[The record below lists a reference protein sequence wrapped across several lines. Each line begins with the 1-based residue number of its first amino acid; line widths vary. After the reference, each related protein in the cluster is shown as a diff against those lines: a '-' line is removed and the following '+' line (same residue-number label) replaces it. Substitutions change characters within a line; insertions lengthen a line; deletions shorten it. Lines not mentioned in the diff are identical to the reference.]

1 MSTASPPSVLVRDAT
16 ADDAPR
22 LTPLLAA
29 LGYPAEPATVAAR
42 FAWLCAVDPTAR
54 VLVAEVDAVV
64 QGFATLH
71 ATPTLH
77 RPTIVGRITGI
88 AVADAARHLGVGQRL
103 VEAAEAHFRELGA
116 GRIEVTSG
124 PTHAPAYGFYRHLG
138 YEGAGVRFAKPL
150 AAPGATT

>member
-1 MSTASPPSVLVRDAT
+1 VSTASPPPVLVRDAT
-16 ADDAPR
+16 PDDAPR
-22 LTPLLAA
+22 LSPLLAA

-42 FAWLCAVDPTAR
+42 LAWLLAVDPTAR
-54 VLVAEVDAVV
+54 VLVAEVDGVV
-64 QGFATLH
+64 HGFATLH

-88 AVADAARHLGVGQRL
+88 AVAEAARHLGVGQRL
-103 VEAAEAHFRELGA
+103 VATAEAHFRGLGA

-124 PTHAPAYGFYRHLG
+124 PTHAPAYGFYSHVG

-150 AAPGATT
+150 AGQGETG